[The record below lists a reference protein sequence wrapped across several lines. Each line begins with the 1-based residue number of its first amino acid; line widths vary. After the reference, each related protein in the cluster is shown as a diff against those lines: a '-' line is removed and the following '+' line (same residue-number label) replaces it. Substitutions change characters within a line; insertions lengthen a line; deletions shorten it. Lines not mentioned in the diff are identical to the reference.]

1 MNLSDSSLVYS
12 TNPEKNKT
20 CPQCKRL
27 MAACTC
33 SSQKIPPSFDVTA
46 VLRIEKAGRAGKVVT
61 VIDQLPKSEKFLKE
75 LAKKLKTRCGAGGT
89 YLMKGSGGQIEI
101 QGDQREAIR
110 PLLQKEGLS
119 VKG

>member
-1 MNLSDSSLVYS
+1 MNSFDSSLVYS

-20 CPQCKRL
+20 CSQCKRL

-33 SSQKIPPSFDVTA
+33 SPQKILSPLDITA
-46 VLRIEKAGRAGKVVT
+46 VLRIEKTGRAGKVVT

-75 LAKKLKTRCGAGGT
+75 WAKKLKTRCGAGGT
-89 YLMKGSGGQIEI
+89 YLIKGNGGQIEI
-101 QGDQREAIR
+101 QGDQREVIR
-110 PLLQKEGLS
+110 ILLQKEGLK